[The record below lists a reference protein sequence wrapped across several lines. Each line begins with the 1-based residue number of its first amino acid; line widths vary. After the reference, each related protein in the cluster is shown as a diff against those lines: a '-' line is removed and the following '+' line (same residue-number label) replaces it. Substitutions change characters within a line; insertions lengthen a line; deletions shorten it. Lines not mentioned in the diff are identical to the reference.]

1 MAELSEEVIDYEN
14 DLDAIA
20 KMRAQ
25 FKRGRK
31 DTPKERKQ
39 REQKIRSAVDGRSLR
54 ATGRTE
60 QFNFK
65 CREGTGQRA
74 REAAKAKGMTIAEW
88 MQRAVDLALAHD
100 QGDGT

>member
-1 MAELSEEVIDYEN
+1 MAEALNEVIDSED

-20 KMRAQ
+20 KMRAL
-25 FKRGRK
+25 FKRTKK

-65 CREGTGQRA
+65 CREGTKLLA
-74 REAAKAKGMTIAEW
+74 AEAAKAKSMTIAEW
-88 MQRAVDLALAHD
+88 MEFAVALAIEHD
-100 QGDGT
+100 QGGRP